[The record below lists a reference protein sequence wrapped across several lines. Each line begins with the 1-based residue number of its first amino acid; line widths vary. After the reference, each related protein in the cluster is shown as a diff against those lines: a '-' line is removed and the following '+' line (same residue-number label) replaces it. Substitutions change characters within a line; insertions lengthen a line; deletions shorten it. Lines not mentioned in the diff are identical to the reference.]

1 MEMDENGIVQYS
13 NNPVIVKGQK
23 LLSELPEKEGYAV
36 INQEGYKIMAY
47 RSSIG
52 YVNAIALPENTYQ
65 KEMNMWRLKLV
76 VIILAAFGI
85 FSSSVFYLY
94 RLICKPLNQFQ
105 KQMIQV
111 GNGSLQE
118 AEQEYEIKEF
128 DDLMHEVEQM
138 KEQIRNLIDDD

>member
-1 MEMDENGIVQYS
+1 M
-13 NNPVIVKGQK
+13 
-23 LLSELPEKEGYAV
+23 

-85 FSSSVFYLY
+85 FFQFGFLPLPVDMQTPQSVS
-94 RLICKPLNQFQ
+94 KT
-105 KQMIQV
+105 
-111 GNGSLQE
+111 
-118 AEQEYEIKEF
+118 
-128 DDLMHEVEQM
+128 DDSGGKWIFTRGGTGV
-138 KEQIRNLIDDD
+138 

>member
-23 LLSELPEKEGYAV
+23 LLSELPEKEGYAA

-65 KEMNMWRLKLV
+65 KEMNMWRLKLL
-76 VIILAAFGI
+76 VIILVSWYFFQFSFLPLPVGMQTPQSISKTDDSGGKWI
-85 FSSSVFYLY
+85 FTRGGTGV
-94 RLICKPLNQFQ
+94 
-105 KQMIQV
+105 
-111 GNGSLQE
+111 
-118 AEQEYEIKEF
+118 
-128 DDLMHEVEQM
+128 
-138 KEQIRNLIDDD
+138 